1 MQGKKPAEPGGHLQ
15 HLLGLTPVL
24 LLPLLRPLCSFHSAA
39 AYVLVATASEG
50 KTHSMAEK
58 IVGAVA
64 VEETV
69 GRLFSAEVPA
79 AAAVSTAE
87 KIVEAVVVVVEETG
101 GRLFSAEVASPCATA
116 AAASVST
123 AACALVAC

>member
-1 MQGKKPAEPGGHLQ
+1 
-15 HLLGLTPVL
+15 
-24 LLPLLRPLCSFHSAA
+24 
-39 AYVLVATASEG
+39 
-50 KTHSMAEK
+50 MAEK